1 MENKKLELINKI
13 IKTND
18 KVSKSLDIDHLYN
31 QYDLDAIANCAKE
44 LKQILLEEDTY
55 KNASENMEV

>member
-1 MENKKLELINKI
+1 MENKKLELINSI
-13 IKTND
+13 IGSVDYLKLFITSGETKFVD
-18 KVSKSLDIDHLYN
+18 DIDLK
-31 QYDLDAIANCAKE
+31 AKE